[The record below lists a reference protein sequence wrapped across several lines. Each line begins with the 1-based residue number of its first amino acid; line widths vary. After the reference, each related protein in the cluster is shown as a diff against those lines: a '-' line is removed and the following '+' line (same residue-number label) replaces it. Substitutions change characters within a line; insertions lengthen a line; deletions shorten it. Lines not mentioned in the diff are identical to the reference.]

1 MYISFPHYHFTTIY
15 TKQRFGTELKQEL
28 GKEGMQ
34 SSFSLKCNV
43 KWNFPVNYM
52 PEN

>member
-15 TKQRFGTELKQEL
+15 TKQRFGTQLKQEL

-34 SSFSLKCNV
+34 SSFSLKCNF
-43 KWNFPVNYM
+43 KLNYPVNYM
-52 PEN
+52 TEK

>member
-1 MYISFPHYHFTTIY
+1 MYISFPYYHFTTIY

-34 SSFSLKCNV
+34 VHFHWNV
-43 KWNFPVNYM
+43 ILN
-52 PEN
+52 

>member
-28 GKEGMQ
+28 GKEECKFIFTEM
-34 SSFSLKCNV
+34 
-43 KWNFPVNYM
+43 
-52 PEN
+52 